1 MVQAEARRDAS
12 DCGSPML
19 LAQVLRA
26 EAALLKA
33 ATPPDLPGAMAKTEE
48 SLMLSKWLRSDFA
61 EGAALSEIGHMCLQ
75 MNDLA
80 RAERTFR
87 QLDALH
93 CRTQEGEPQRIYP
106 LSALAGVLAQQKGR
120 AEEAVEV
127 LETALP
133 IAEQNGP
140 VSMVARLSSTLHN
153 LLAARGQ
160 SGTRGPACVYRRLF
174 ASALR
179 SGGREPTCFG
189 ARLPSSLPP
198 SDDLLICNLTWLPSG
213 LGRFCLQSDL
223 LVLSPLLVS
232 GDCPLCGVSMDDEGA
247 LPVVIRPKCYCT
259 YHIKCH
265 QGTTSPLSPKASC

>member
-1 MVQAEARRDAS
+1 
-12 DCGSPML
+12 ML

-189 ARLPSSLPP
+189 ARLPPSPP
-198 SDDLLICNLTWLPSG
+198 S
-213 LGRFCLQSDL
+213 F
-223 LVLSPLLVS
+223 
-232 GDCPLCGVSMDDEGA
+232 
-247 LPVVIRPKCYCT
+247 
-259 YHIKCH
+259 
-265 QGTTSPLSPKASC
+265 

>member
-1 MVQAEARRDAS
+1 
-12 DCGSPML
+12 
-19 LAQVLRA
+19 
-26 EAALLKA
+26 
-33 ATPPDLPGAMAKTEE
+33 
-48 SLMLSKWLRSDFA
+48 MLSKWLRSDFA

-198 SDDLLICNLTWLPSG
+198 SDDLLTCNLTWL
-213 LGRFCLQSDL
+213 D
-223 LVLSPLLVS
+223 LSPLLVS

-265 QGTTSPLSPKASC
+265 QGAPSLLPLLFLRKLLADKVVVQQGAAARVRSATRSPS